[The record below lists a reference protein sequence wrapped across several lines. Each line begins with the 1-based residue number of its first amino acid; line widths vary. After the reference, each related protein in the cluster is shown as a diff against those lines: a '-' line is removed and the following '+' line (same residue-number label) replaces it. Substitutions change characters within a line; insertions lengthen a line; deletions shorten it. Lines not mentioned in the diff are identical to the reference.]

1 MRLLMTIPDNPA
13 NYVTWGWV
21 EVSVPNLIGILVSV
35 VLIVGALLLP
45 FPAGH
50 DDEKDES

>member
-1 MRLLMTIPDNPA
+1 MRLLMTIPENPA
-13 NYVTWGWV
+13 SYVTWGWV

-35 VLIVGALLLP
+35 ALIVLALLLP

-50 DDEKDES
+50 DDDQDES